1 MNRSRLLALL
11 FAASLVSGC
20 TQDRVLT
27 HSAVVEADPQQAQPQ
42 SQVAAE
48 SGDLAVQDLRVSKR
62 FKQERVA
69 GTLRNYGDRDYQFVE
84 VQVNCYD
91 ADGNLIETAVG
102 TRQSLKAGQ
111 TWRFNLRLSRPTDI
125 DHFQVSQII
134 AW

>member
-1 MNRSRLLALL
+1 MSRSTLLALL
-11 FAASLVSGC
+11 FAASISGC

-27 HSAVVEADPQQAQPQ
+27 RSAVVEADPQQAQPQ

-48 SGDLAVQDLRVSKR
+48 SGDLVVQDLRISKR

-69 GTLRNYGDRDYQFVE
+69 GNLRNYGDRDYQFVE

-91 ADGNLIETAVG
+91 AHGNLIETAVG

-125 DHFQVSQII
+125 DHLQVSQII